1 MKFDKRGKRSPVG
14 AIVIALV
21 TVVALVALMMPV
33 NTVAQALETKA
44 FVDTN
49 IFTVDGHISHYYIER
64 ENSSLPAN
72 VTIYHP
78 ENSLIL
84 YINTTNVKELWIDC
98 ESLYADEKDTVWYD
112 PVPAFQTWIPG
123 NPVYVVY
130 LKTDGNLS
138 DVAWFNDGALDP
150 LELRWDDT
158 VISYSNNATWLSA
171 SVPAHSDGVTY
182 TIEIFYQ
189 LEVFYI
195 MEGLATLLVILGIM
209 LLVVRW
215 VRGSFYSLEGDDWG
229 KLW

>member
-1 MKFDKRGKRSPVG
+1 MRFDKRRKRTPVG

-33 NTVAQALETKA
+33 NTVAEALETKA

-49 IFTVDGHISHYYIER
+49 IFTVDGYIEHYYIER

-72 VTIYHP
+72 ITIYHP
-78 ENSLIL
+78 ENSLVL

-98 ESLYADEKDTVWYD
+98 ESLYTDEKDTVWYG
-112 PVPAFQTWIPG
+112 PVPVFQTWIPSK
-123 NPVYVVY
+123 PVYTVY
-130 LKTDGNLS
+130 LKTDGSLA
-138 DVAWFNDGALDP
+138 DVAWYNAGTLDP
-150 LELRWDDT
+150 IEVRWDDAI
-158 VISYSNNATWLSA
+158 ISYSDNETWLSA
-171 SVPAHSDGVTY
+171 SVPAHSDGITY

-195 MEGLATLLVILGIM
+195 MEGMAMLLLILGIL

-215 VRGSFYSLEGDDWG
+215 VKGGFYDLADDNWG